1 MMKLQFSRV
10 YLVAA
15 AIALG
20 CSTASAAGHNAIFLQ
35 SGADGSSQL
44 SNLSSAPG
52 EELAIAEPEGANP
65 AAATTADSTIAAP
78 PGLPPMTAPSA
89 TRPGRAL
96 ASRRV
101 DPTSTPATSA
111 NEQYRDHLQQ
121 QMRGSLRNA
130 ANPAV
135 SRRYLMQ
142 SRPPLAA
149 FGR

>member
-1 MMKLQFSRV
+1 MMKLQFSRIF
-10 YLVAA
+10 LVAA

-65 AAATTADSTIAAP
+65 AAASPADGTSAAP
-78 PGLPPMTAPSA
+78 PGLPPITAPRA
-89 TRPGRAL
+89 ARPGTAL

-101 DPTSTPATSA
+101 DPATSA

-121 QMRGSLRNA
+121 QMHGSLRHA

-135 SRRYLMQ
+135 ARRYLMQ